1 LQKAQKRALN
11 TTPTAP
17 PLPSQT
23 ASALSAVRGGMA
35 ALCFVPYAWSVRRT
49 LPGLP
54 RAFWAAAGELALWN
68 FLSQGLLNIALL
80 YTDAMRVSF
89 IAQTAIVLTPLIA
102 ASQGHEMR
110 PSVWA
115 GCAVALAGVAL
126 LASDGNAAVS
136 AVAGA
141 AAPAFRLSLGDGLA
155 LGGAVTSSLY
165 IYRISE
171 LGKRGL
177 SNDLTQAVKVAIIAA
192 LYCVWAAVDGAR
204 LVAAGGALVGLWP
217 GWRSMLAWGVLA
229 YSAIVPGAL
238 ADVLQARG
246 QAKVGAAEAQVLLGA
261 EPLWTAVLGMALLG
275 ERLGRSGWCG
285 AGLIVVAVLLASG
298 AAEALLARRA
308 GGGAGEAAAD
318 SEPPPAAAAATEA

>member
-1 LQKAQKRALN
+1 MQPC
-11 TTPTAP
+11 TPRLADATRPHPHLFP
-17 PLPSQT
+17 PQT
-23 ASALSAVRGGMA
+23 ASALSAVRGVMA

-141 AAPAFRLSLGDGLA
+141 AAPGFRLSLGDGLA

-171 LGKRGL
+171 LGKQGL
-177 SNDLTQAVKVAIIAA
+177 SNDLTQAIKVAIIAA

-204 LVAAGGALVGLWP
+204 LVAAGGALVALWP

-298 AAEALLARRA
+298 AAEALLARRG
-308 GGGAGEAAAD
+308 GGGAGEAAAA
-318 SEPPPAAAAATEA
+318 SEPPAAAEAAEA